1 MDVNEIR
8 KWHSIFKPNNELFEI
23 RILGDKIYSGY
34 FDDINIAIKEMNKFD
49 NYQIYFT
56 INEIKTAC
64 RSREQYNNFIQ
75 VKSGTATSKNDIE
88 RRRFIPIDIDVER
101 PSNVCSSNEE
111 KEYAHQVA
119 LRVYKFFKD
128 NNFPTPIVCDSSS
141 GYHLYFKVDLDNNDD
156 NEKLVKKFLYK
167 HQITK

>member
-1 MDVNEIR
+1 MHIKIITRRGEAPSVLPKEQIQHR
-8 KWHSIFKPNNELFEI
+8 SIYNFELDN
-23 RILGDKIYSGY
+23 RI
-34 FDDINIAIKEMNKFD
+34 
-49 NYQIYFT
+49 
-56 INEIKTAC
+56 
-64 RSREQYNNFIQ
+64 EQYNNFIQ

-156 NEKLVKKFLYK
+156 NEKLVKKFLSTLSLIFNEFLEK
-167 HQITK
+167 EDNFS